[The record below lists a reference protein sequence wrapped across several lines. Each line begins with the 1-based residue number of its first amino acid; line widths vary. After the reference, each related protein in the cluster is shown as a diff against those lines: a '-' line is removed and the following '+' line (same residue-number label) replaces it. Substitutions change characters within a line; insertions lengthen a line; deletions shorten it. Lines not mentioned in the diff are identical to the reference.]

1 MFNRRGTLSVACL
14 ATAMLMLDIAV
25 VNSALPRVGRDLH
38 AGLTGVQWIVDAYT
52 LALATV
58 VLTAGSLAD
67 RLGRRRIF
75 SVGIAFFTAASAVC
89 ALAGGIA
96 ALDIARAAQ
105 GLGAAMM
112 FAGSLAL
119 IADAFPEAA
128 DRGGAFAIYGAT
140 IGASFAL
147 GPLVGGGLTSAIGW
161 RAVFYLNLPL
171 GAAALL
177 ATRWWVR
184 ESRDVSAGTIDW
196 AGQATLTSGLLLLVL
211 AFLRGNTD
219 GWTSAVIVSEL
230 AGSAVLLAGFLAIEH
245 KNGAAM
251 LPLGLF
257 RVRAFTSAQVAAFS
271 MSASFFALF
280 VYITLYLQEI
290 LRLSPF
296 TAGLVYLPST
306 VSLFLASAATSS
318 LLRRVSPGFL
328 VVVGLL
334 LVAVGLFLTLP
345 AGAHSSW
352 TTLLPGLFAT
362 GIGTGLFNPAVSAV
376 ALGSTPPERSGL
388 AAGVNDT
395 FRHAGI
401 AVGVAAFGA
410 LVPASS
416 AVGRGSA
423 DAFVRGFHH
432 ALMAGGTVAA
442 AGALICAWLLRPER
456 AVWTQTAIE
465 AGLSEALASH
475 PSHHEMEST
484 R

>member
-1 MFNRRGTLSVACL
+1 MFNRRGTLVVACL

-25 VNSALPRVGRDLH
+25 VNSALPRVARDLH

-75 SVGIAFFTAASAVC
+75 SIGIAVFTAASAVC
-89 ALAGGIA
+89 ALAGSIA

-119 IADAFPEAA
+119 IADAFPEPAS
-128 DRGGAFAIYGAT
+128 RGGAFAVYGAT

-147 GPLVGGGLTSAIGW
+147 GPLVGGGLTSAVNW

-171 GAAALL
+171 GVAALV
-177 ATRWWVR
+177 ATKAWVR
-184 ESRDVSAGTIDW
+184 ESRDPWGRRIDW
-196 AGQATLTSGLLLLVL
+196 PGQVTLTSGLLLLVL
-211 AFLRGNTD
+211 ALLRGNLD
-219 GWTSAVIVSEL
+219 GWTSAGISSGLV
-230 AGSAVLLAGFLAIEH
+230 GSGVLLGGFLFIEQQSRSP
-245 KNGAAM
+245 M

-257 RVRAFTSAQVAAFS
+257 RSRAFAGAQVGAFS

-306 VSLFLASAATSS
+306 VSLFLASAATAQ
-318 LLRRVSPGFL
+318 LLRRVTPGLL
-328 VVVGLL
+328 VVSGLL
-334 LVAVGLFLTLP
+334 LVAVGLFVTLL

-352 TTLLPGLFAT
+352 TALLPGLFLT
-362 GIGTGLFNPAVSAV
+362 GIGTGLFNPALSAV

-410 LVPASS
+410 LVPSTG
-416 AVGRGSA
+416 AVGRGPA
-423 DAFVRGFHH
+423 DEFVVGFHH
-432 ALMAGGTVAA
+432 ALMAGGAVAA
-442 AGALICAWLLRPER
+442 VGALACAWLLRPER
-456 AVWTQTAIE
+456 PARDETPIKSRS
-465 AGLSEALASH
+465 SEPVTPDPA
-475 PSHHEMEST
+475 HHEMETT